1 MAKKHF
7 GKLLTLAAIVGAAA
21 AGVSYVLQY
30 KSFHKELDE
39 DFHDFEDDFDDFDD
53 AGDKE
58 ASKASDT
65 AASERSYVSLN
76 PEKKEAPAETPEETS
91 EHSEESEKAPAD
103 ADVSSEEPVKTET
116 VRADAPVSED
126 GESSSEKEDSDAAPD
141 DSTTV
146 TVEEITEEHRR
157 ILCMIQSLLRAM
169 ELLELLKEANH
180 KYSIAELSES
190 TGLPPST
197 IHRILQT
204 FCEKKYVI
212 RDEHAHTYQLG
223 PALISLGRAA
233 ADNVRIQDAALPIL
247 KNLSYCT
254 REDSY
259 LIIQVGDKGLVLD
272 KTDGPNH
279 LKVVEEFGYEMD
291 LHCGAIRKAL
301 LAFQSN
307 EYIRRYLD
315 TRLNRPEAFPKAD
328 PAELAEELRTIRE
341 KGIAVSHGEYV
352 PDAVGIGAPIYGI
365 DGRISAS
372 VGIIA
377 PYSRIEDDTH
387 LLHLQDQVR
396 HSAAELSYYM
406 GHTFKQEK

>member
-1 MAKKHF
+1 
-7 GKLLTLAAIVGAAA
+7 
-21 AGVSYVLQY
+21 
-30 KSFHKELDE
+30 
-39 DFHDFEDDFDDFDD
+39 
-53 AGDKE
+53 
-58 ASKASDT
+58 
-65 AASERSYVSLN
+65 
-76 PEKKEAPAETPEETS
+76 
-91 EHSEESEKAPAD
+91 
-103 ADVSSEEPVKTET
+103 
-116 VRADAPVSED
+116 
-126 GESSSEKEDSDAAPD
+126 
-141 DSTTV
+141 
-146 TVEEITEEHRR
+146 
-157 ILCMIQSLLRAM
+157 MIQSLLRAM

-291 LHCGAIRKAL
+291 LHCGGKNIILFVCGFVGINAVCEMV
-301 LAFQSN
+301 SS
-307 EYIRRYLD
+307 
-315 TRLNRPEAFPKAD
+315 
-328 PAELAEELRTIRE
+328 TILT
-341 KGIAVSHGEYV
+341 G
-352 PDAVGIGAPIYGI
+352 AVGAALYRAKFVP
-365 DGRISAS
+365 ALEK
-372 VGIIA
+372 
-377 PYSRIEDDTH
+377 SR
-387 LLHLQDQVR
+387 
-396 HSAAELSYYM
+396 
-406 GHTFKQEK
+406 G

>member
-1 MAKKHF
+1 
-7 GKLLTLAAIVGAAA
+7 
-21 AGVSYVLQY
+21 
-30 KSFHKELDE
+30 
-39 DFHDFEDDFDDFDD
+39 
-53 AGDKE
+53 
-58 ASKASDT
+58 
-65 AASERSYVSLN
+65 
-76 PEKKEAPAETPEETS
+76 
-91 EHSEESEKAPAD
+91 
-103 ADVSSEEPVKTET
+103 
-116 VRADAPVSED
+116 
-126 GESSSEKEDSDAAPD
+126 
-141 DSTTV
+141 
-146 TVEEITEEHRR
+146 
-157 ILCMIQSLLRAM
+157 MIQSLLRAM

-223 PALISLGRAA
+223 PALIS
-233 ADNVRIQDAALPIL
+233 
-247 KNLSYCT
+247 YCT

-301 LAFQSN
+301 LAFQSD

-315 TRLNRPEAFPKAD
+315 TRLTRPEAFPKAD